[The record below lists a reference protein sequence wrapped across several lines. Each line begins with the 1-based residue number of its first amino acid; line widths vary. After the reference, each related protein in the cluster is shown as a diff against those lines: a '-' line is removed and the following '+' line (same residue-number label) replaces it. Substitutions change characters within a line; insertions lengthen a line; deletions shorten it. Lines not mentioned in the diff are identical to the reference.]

1 MESRAEGEEAAAPWR
16 GRGAG
21 RLGLEGRGL
30 GRTREG
36 GARGAMPFSTSHG
49 VLAWCAAT
57 HAWRGSVDF
66 FSFAWYR
73 ALEAFV
79 VTRSLGGFIC

>member
-30 GRTREG
+30 GVRVVRETMARAEG
-36 GARGAMPFSTSHG
+36 GDAGRLARSNYFAR
-49 VLAWCAAT
+49 VVRCALAP
-57 HAWRGSVDF
+57 
-66 FSFAWYR
+66 
-73 ALEAFV
+73 
-79 VTRSLGGFIC
+79 TRSAVLFFPRVVPCAGGIGCA